1 MFIFWIVLLKLTK
14 EEENMKE
21 ERVLFSAWL
30 EHYVGKWNDPEAW
43 KWVCYS
49 MTLADCIADC
59 KSTASQS

>member
-1 MFIFWIVLLKLTK
+1 
-14 EEENMKE
+14 MKE